1 MSFLHRQALLF
12 LCAVQFLT
20 RIPTPA
26 LGAFEPDW
34 ISRSARYF
42 PLVGLLVGLVCAG
55 VFWSAS
61 QVWSGALPAILAIAA
76 GVLVTGAFHED
87 GLADTFDGLG
97 GGGTPERRLEIM
109 KDSRIGTYG
118 ALGLALA
125 LALKGAA
132 LADLPPGLGAW
143 AIVVA
148 HAGGRGTS
156 VLAMRRLAY
165 VGHLERGKWK
175 PAPAGLAQAEVATA
189 LAFAALPFAV
199 LAFGLLSWA
208 PAAAGLV
215 CGGLLAVALAL
226 TARRLL
232 GGYTGDVLGA
242 IEQAFE
248 LGAMLGFAGA
258 VALLQSPSVGE
269 VR

>member
-1 MSFLHRQALLF
+1 MPLTHFLGLIAL
-12 LCAVQFLT
+12 V
-20 RIPTPA
+20 I
-26 LGAFEPDW
+26 
-34 ISRSARYF
+34 
-42 PLVGLLVGLVCAG
+42 V
-55 VFWSAS
+55 
-61 QVWSGALPAILAIAA
+61 AA
-76 GVLVTGAFHED
+76 GLTIWLAVWTGVPFA
-87 GLADTFDGLG
+87 
-97 GGGTPERRLEIM
+97 
-109 KDSRIGTYG
+109 
-118 ALGLALA
+118 
-125 LALKGAA
+125 
-132 LADLPPGLGAW
+132 
-143 AIVVA
+143 
-148 HAGGRGTS
+148 
-156 VLAMRRLAY
+156 
-165 VGHLERGKWK
+165 
-175 PAPAGLAQAEVATA
+175 A

-199 LAFGLLSWA
+199 LAFGLFPWA

>member
-1 MSFLHRQALLF
+1 VNFLRSQALLF

-20 RIPTPA
+20 RIPTPR

-55 VFWSAS
+55 VFWGAS
-61 QVWSGALPAILAIAA
+61 QVWSGALPAILAIAV

-118 ALGLALA
+118 ALGLGLT
-125 LALKGAA
+125 LALKAAA
-132 LADLPPGLGAW
+132 LADLPPVLGAW
-143 AIVVA
+143 AIVAA
-148 HAGGRGTS
+148 HAGGRGAS
-156 VLAMRRLAY
+156 VLAMRLLAY

-175 PAPAGLAQAEVATA
+175 PAPAGLAWAEVLTA
-189 LAFAALPFAV
+189 LVFAGLPLAVLPFTAV
-199 LAFGLLSWA
+199 SWTT
-208 PAAAGLV
+208 AAAGLV

-242 IEQAFE
+242 IEQVFE

-258 VALLQSPSVGE
+258 VALLQGRP
-269 VR
+269 